1 MNPSK
6 TRLLGLDGGA
16 SKVRGWEIKPTSKGF
31 DFEGTPIENKYQD
44 HPKYLKD
51 FSPVNLNQLL
61 SEKAYGKID
70 PQKNEIEYGQ
80 VITETIAKTILDLV
94 AQRTGKWVIGIGFPG
109 LKTRDKRGISAMAN
123 GPRMPNLV
131 SNIENILDH
140 EKIDLIDRIHQLGS
154 DADFCGLGENEG
166 KGGHFKNIDNAYY
179 IGGGTGVAD
188 ALKLHGQ
195 LVPFDQTQ
203 DWLGKSWEMEMNG
216 VPIESLLSVR
226 GIQEQ
231 YSIVTGTH
239 INELSKNGLYA
250 QQILEKAQNND
261 QQAKETLA
269 ETGKNLGKLF
279 FERIETI
286 ACGWQKR
293 FNFINPERK
302 DLIPEH
308 DYLGTCLDQ
317 GIIGQRLGELLSRDI
332 GSRIIRQELENTI
345 FFMMANTDHLPRT
358 FKSNFNPKTFFRIS
372 NLRDA
377 PALGAG
383 ISAWK
388 TFMKKNNA

>member
-31 DFEGTPIENKYQD
+31 DLEGTPIENKYQD

-51 FSPVNLNQLL
+51 FSPVNLNQQL

-80 VITETIAKTILDLV
+80 VITETITKTILDLV

-203 DWLGKSWEMEMNG
+203 DWLGKSWEMEMN
-216 VPIESLLSVR
+216 
-226 GIQEQ
+226 
-231 YSIVTGTH
+231 
-239 INELSKNGLYA
+239 
-250 QQILEKAQNND
+250 
-261 QQAKETLA
+261 
-269 ETGKNLGKLF
+269 
-279 FERIETI
+279 
-286 ACGWQKR
+286 
-293 FNFINPERK
+293 
-302 DLIPEH
+302 
-308 DYLGTCLDQ
+308 
-317 GIIGQRLGELLSRDI
+317 
-332 GSRIIRQELENTI
+332 
-345 FFMMANTDHLPRT
+345 
-358 FKSNFNPKTFFRIS
+358 
-372 NLRDA
+372 
-377 PALGAG
+377 
-383 ISAWK
+383 
-388 TFMKKNNA
+388 

>member
-1 MNPSK
+1 M
-6 TRLLGLDGGA
+6 
-16 SKVRGWEIKPTSKGF
+16 
-31 DFEGTPIENKYQD
+31 
-44 HPKYLKD
+44 
-51 FSPVNLNQLL
+51 
-61 SEKAYGKID
+61 
-70 PQKNEIEYGQ
+70 
-80 VITETIAKTILDLV
+80 
-94 AQRTGKWVIGIGFPG
+94 
-109 LKTRDKRGISAMAN
+109 
-123 GPRMPNLV
+123 
-131 SNIENILDH
+131 
-140 EKIDLIDRIHQLGS
+140 
-154 DADFCGLGENEG
+154 
-166 KGGHFKNIDNAYY
+166 
-179 IGGGTGVAD
+179 
-188 ALKLHGQ
+188 
-195 LVPFDQTQ
+195 
-203 DWLGKSWEMEMNG
+203 
-216 VPIESLLSVR
+216 
-226 GIQEQ
+226 
-231 YSIVTGTH
+231 
-239 INELSKNGLYA
+239 
-250 QQILEKAQNND
+250 
-261 QQAKETLA
+261 
-269 ETGKNLGKLF
+269 GKLF

-332 GSRIIRQELENTI
+332 ESRIIWQELENTI